1 MRLLIDK
8 ELVEL
13 IKAGLIEDFKNPPAN
28 WYDKNSLVQPASID
42 LHIGKIYLPEI
53 KKNKRGSIDNPKTN
67 YHTLQPGETVLV
79 EVDEMLNVPPD
90 HAGFGFPPSGT
101 AVKGILMTN
110 PGHIDPGFRGRLTF
124 TLINMGK
131 DPYTIKCD
139 DIIFT
144 TLWVKLSSSVEKGY
158 YSRSAIVPGVK
169 EENVDVL
176 SKDFLNV
183 DKRSEEIAKKR
194 IVWASF
200 IAATIIGVISA
211 AGVGIQYY
219 LSSHSAINNQVQE
232 LSKKIAIIDTK
243 LTDSKLGKVNELEL
257 LIHDVRSRVD
267 QIDKEM
273 NSK

>member
-1 MRLLIDK
+1 VRLLIDK
-8 ELVEL
+8 ELVGL
-13 IKAGLIEDFKNPPAN
+13 IQTGLIEDFKNPPAN

-53 KKNKRGSIDNPKTN
+53 KKNKRGSIENPKTN

-90 HAGFGFPPSGT
+90 HAGFGFPPSST

-110 PGHIDPGFRGRLTF
+110 PGHIDPGFRGHLTF

-131 DPYTIKCD
+131 DPFTIKCD

-144 TLWVKLSSSVEKGY
+144 TLWVRLSSSVEKDY
-158 YSRSAIVPGVK
+158 YSRSAVVPGVK

-183 DKRSEEIAKKR
+183 DKRSKEIANKR
-194 IVWASF
+194 IALAST
-200 IAATIIGVISA
+200 IALLISTLGLGV
-211 AGVGIQYY
+211 QYY
-219 LSSHSAINNQVQE
+219 FSSHGAIKNEVTE
-232 LSKKIAIIDTK
+232 LSKKVAVIE
-243 LTDSKLGKVNELEL
+243 SKMEESKSGNFNSLERE
-257 LIHDVRSRVD
+257 IYDVQSRLERIEKK
-267 QIDKEM
+267 QKE
-273 NSK
+273 SR